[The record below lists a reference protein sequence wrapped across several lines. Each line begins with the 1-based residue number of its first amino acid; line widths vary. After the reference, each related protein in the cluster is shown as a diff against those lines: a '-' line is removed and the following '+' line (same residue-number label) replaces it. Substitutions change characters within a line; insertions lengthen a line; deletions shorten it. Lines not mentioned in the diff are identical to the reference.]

1 MAKRGDTRVIA
12 LVVGAPDSK
21 TRFKEV
27 SEMFNYA
34 FANYENKVY
43 VNKNG
48 EVGSIAISG
57 GKESAV
63 NVISADKLTAFGKK
77 GEADYNVEYEIET
90 SVKAPVKR
98 GDVVGKAKLLDANG
112 NVVKE
117 TALTVQKD
125 IEAKSYWDYVKDI
138 ATNN

>member
-1 MAKRGDTRVIA
+1 
-12 LVVGAPDSK
+12 
-21 TRFKEV
+21 
-27 SEMFNYA
+27 MFNYA